1 MATARKTLDSEPGV
15 RTSFSPPPASM
26 ERLAVRDRDGRTL
39 FDVYEPRYHAEP
51 SANERPR
58 QRREAD
64 PAPQTLLDILEQRPA
79 IALGVL
85 FAVVLATSATVTA
98 LLQR

>member
-1 MATARKTLDSEPGV
+1 MATARKTLDSDAGV

-26 ERLAVRDRDGRTL
+26 ARLAVRDSDGRTL

-51 SANERPR
+51 AERR
-58 QRREAD
+58 VQRREAD
-64 PAPQTLLDILEQRPA
+64 PRPQTLLDILEQKPLVTLA
-79 IALGVL
+79 VL

-98 LLQR
+98 LVQR